1 MAPALRAPC
10 RLRGVGNPA
19 VLAEHLQTFGSLL
32 FVIPFLPPLT
42 VLPVLF
48 VPCRADLSG
57 LQHH

>member
-10 RLRGVGNPA
+10 RLHGDENPV
-19 VLAEHLQTFGSLL
+19 VLAEHLQTFGSLV
-32 FVIPFLPPLT
+32 FVVLPLPPLT